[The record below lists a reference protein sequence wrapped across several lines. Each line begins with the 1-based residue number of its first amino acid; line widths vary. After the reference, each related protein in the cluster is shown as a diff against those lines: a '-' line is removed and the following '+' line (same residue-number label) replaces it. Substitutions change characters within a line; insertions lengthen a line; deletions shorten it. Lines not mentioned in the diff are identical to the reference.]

1 MKRVF
6 HFVVMIVYCWALG
19 ACSINKQTPLTK
31 VAQHMEG
38 NWINEE
44 YLETLRLTKS
54 PQQADN
60 ASAIKVVQI
69 RMDSFKQLVLS
80 FQEGDDWMLD
90 RDEDGLF
97 FSSIFDYTLQLKTK
111 LISNQKLQVGDKVF
125 LRFSEDLDVWNK
137 DIMLVQ
143 KTLFSGSYDWNG
155 KLVEFYK
162 DGTIKGME
170 RVGVKTYYPIVY
182 YNNNQ
187 EMDQIW
193 LNKGITNSVKYG
205 FEFQK
210 KKLYIYQLKC
220 PDQEVFCGNKSQRGA
235 VLFELDK
242 R

>member
-1 MKRVF
+1 MKRLF
-6 HFVVMIVYCWALG
+6 YFVVILVYCWALG

-31 VAQHMEG
+31 VAQQMEG
-38 NWINEE
+38 NWINQE
-44 YLETLRLTKS
+44 YLEALRLTQS

-60 ASAIKVVQI
+60 TTRIKVVQI
-69 RMDSFKQLVLS
+69 RMDSFQQLVLS
-80 FQEGDDWMLD
+80 FQEGDDWILD
-90 RDEDGLF
+90 RDEEGLF
-97 FSSIFDYTLQLKTK
+97 FNSIFDYSLQLKTK
-111 LISNQKLQVGDKVF
+111 LISNQKLQVGDKLF
-125 LRFSEDLDVWNK
+125 LRFSEDLDDWNK
-137 DIMLVQ
+137 DILLVQ
-143 KTLFSGSYDWNG
+143 KTLFTGSYDWNG

-162 DGTIKGME
+162 DGTIRGME

-193 LNKGITNSVKYG
+193 LNKGNTNSVKYG

-220 PDQEVFCGNKSQRGA
+220 PDQEVLCGNKSQRGDL
-235 VLFELDK
+235 LFELDK